1 MGIVLTLGECTTHV
15 LYLEIA
21 GVEGG
26 LAGMEC
32 TLPAPDGAEMTQA
45 TPAEISIVVTEEG
58 RSAHPFGALG
68 DSAVPASVGGE
79 ARSYHKQ
86 PRGQAVLRQTPSLAP
101 QHRHVQELR

>member
-1 MGIVLTLGECTTHV
+1 MGIVLTLGECTAHV

-21 GVEGG
+21 GIEGG

-58 RSAHPFGALG
+58 GSTHPFSALG
-68 DSAVPASVGGE
+68 IAQ
-79 ARSYHKQ
+79 RQ
-86 PRGQAVLRQTPSLAP
+86 LR
-101 QHRHVQELR
+101 

>member
-1 MGIVLTLGECTTHV
+1 MEIVLSLGECSAHV

-21 GVEGG
+21 GIEGR

-58 RSAHPFGALG
+58 GGTHTFGALG
-68 DSAVPASVGGE
+68 IA
-79 ARSYHKQ
+79 Q
-86 PRGQAVLRQTPSLAP
+86 CQLR
-101 QHRHVQELR
+101 

>member
-68 DSAVPASVGGE
+68 IA
-79 ARSYHKQ
+79 Q
-86 PRGQAVLRQTPSLAP
+86 CQLR
-101 QHRHVQELR
+101 